1 MQKVLTA
8 GTFLFAIALII
19 LGGQQIVY
27 GDFIQGPF
35 IAPAWLASR
44 SLWAYGSGAALV
56 GAAIALLARKGTRIA
71 AWVIALELLTMLAFF
86 HLTNPGSVVTDGT
99 VRTRALETLSL
110 ACIALVLTGPPL
122 ATAAVMVFAAGL
134 VVFGA
139 QHFMYAQFI
148 KTLIPA
154 WLGPQLVWTYVT
166 GIAFIAAGA
175 SLLTG
180 KASRWAATLLGVMLL
195 SWVVVLHT
203 PRVHREMHNPNELNS
218 LAVAMAM
225 GAGGLI
231 IASRKGK

>member
-19 LGGQQIVY
+19 LGGQQLVY

-44 SLWAYGSGAALV
+44 SLWAYLSGATLV
-56 GAAIALLARKGTRIA
+56 GAAAALVAGKGIRIA
-71 AWVIALELLTMLAFF
+71 AWVIALELLVMLAFF
-86 HLTNPGSVVTDGT
+86 HLTNPGPIVTDGIA
-99 VRTRALETLSL
+99 RTRALETLSL
-110 ACIALVLTGPPL
+110 ACIALVLTGPPV
-122 ATAAVMVFAAGL
+122 ATGAVMVFAVGL
-134 VVFGA
+134 AIFGV

-148 KTLIPA
+148 KTEVPA
-154 WLGPQLVWTYVT
+154 WLGYQLVWTYVT
-166 GIAFIAAGA
+166 GIAFIAAA
-175 SLLTG
+175 VSLLTG
-180 KASRWAATLLGVMLL
+180 KASRWAAILLGVMFL

-203 PRVHREMHNPNELNS
+203 PRVRRELHNPNELNS

-231 IASRKGK
+231 IGSRKGK